1 MYLAGC
7 AEKHREVS
15 RCFSAGIFETSSRI
29 PNNFFMFFAKKI
41 AIFLLLKNCNLLVIP
56 VQKCENKYIYLQK
69 CIIFE

>member
-41 AIFLLLKNCNLLVIP
+41 AIFLLFLCKNVKINI
-56 VQKCENKYIYLQK
+56 YICK
-69 CIIFE
+69 NV